1 MNKFHGLSTCTTNLE
16 KYLPDTYQQINH
28 NTAAEMLE
36 NEHYVDLINTIQIST
51 CNRLLSICFDTRAIL
66 LQFVDTDH
74 LLADTPITF
83 EPYYYEK
90 FRISIENIPIELPD
104 KEVKEFLSIYT
115 TTIGKTYYPGIKHT
129 NKYFTTGTRVYQCIK
144 LTQHIPRHVHHFGRY
159 LRIRYDQQPHDKPTN
174 NHNNTNQNLIN
185 HRHRPT
191 RIITRYQLHTT
202 HQS

>member
-1 MNKFHGLSTCTTNLE
+1 MHHQ
-16 KYLPDTYQQINH
+16 P
-28 NTAAEMLE
+28 
-36 NEHYVDLINTIQIST
+36 
-51 CNRLLSICFDTRAIL
+51 SICFDTGAIL
-66 LQFVDTDH
+66 LQFVDIDH

-83 EPYYYEK
+83 EPYYYDK
-90 FRISIENIPIELPD
+90 FGISIENIPIELPD

-129 NKYFTTGTRVYQCIK
+129 NFTTGTRVYQCIK
-144 LTQHIPRHVHHFGRY
+144 LNQHISRHVHHFGRY